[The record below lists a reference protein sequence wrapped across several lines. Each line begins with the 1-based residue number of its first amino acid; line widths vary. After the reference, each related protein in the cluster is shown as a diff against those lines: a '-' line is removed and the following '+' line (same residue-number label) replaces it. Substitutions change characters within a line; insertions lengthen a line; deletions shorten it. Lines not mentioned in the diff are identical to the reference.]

1 MPLSCVVNYV
11 FSASVKEILL
21 PSDYA
26 LELSTGY
33 STRIYPCYLKYG
45 KKYWITDGENHFG
58 SDLPDRIT
66 E

>member
-45 KKYWITDGENHFG
+45 RMYWKTDSEKHLSTTLSNE
-58 SDLPDRIT
+58 IT